1 MINKIYKRIHNKYST
16 LFKFVFFLRHLLGI
30 FFISVLLFLTIP
42 YLFDFQKQDEV
53 IKNLLLKN
61 YSLKLNNYES
71 IKYNFLPTPNLE
83 ILNATASL
91 NSDLINLDIKN
102 MNIYPR
108 LINIYNFKNLK
119 AKKLILNKN
128 NISID
133 INKLKFLS
141 TYIYKLNNNVT
152 FNDLDLIIYND
163 EKLLINFKDINFSN
177 YGFNKN
183 IVNGQVFKKNFKL
196 IIDDSFKKINFEL
209 LNTGI
214 NLSLDLDETK
224 KINNLS
230 GVVKAK
236 VLNTNLKFLFNYD
249 EQKLRIYNSFFRS
262 KNLSFNNKS
271 IITHH
276 PFFGAKSR
284 FNIEEINSK
293 VLKNLNLNRILSSKN
308 LIKKINSENIINYN
322 SKKFNRSFIDNLNLK
337 FNLVNGSLTYFKNIS
352 TINSFL
358 SCEGTSNLL
367 DEFPILSFNCSI
379 NSKSKKKLL
388 KKFSIKYKNKNKNF
402 NLSTEGNINLLNNK
416 INFINIQMNEDYEA
430 SKEDLVYFKKIFE
443 TTLLNENFLAIF
455 NLNKIKKFILEIS

>member
-337 FNLVNGSLTYFKNIS
+337 INLAYGRLTYFKNIS
-352 TINSFL
+352 TLDSFL
-358 SCEGTSNLL
+358 SCEGASNLL